1 MSVDSGC
8 NAMCSSKPL
17 NVVKVGRLGLV
28 ERRGLEQTFIQPAV
42 FLRNANL
49 LNWRHRACSSY
60 EKYTMGSRLAQ
71 WRTVICVVLYVYDDV

>member
-28 ERRGLEQTFIQPAV
+28 ERRGLEQTFIQPTV
-42 FLRNANL
+42 FGTQT
-49 LNWRHRACSSY
+49 CSIGATGLAPPV
-60 EKYTMGSRLAQ
+60 KYTMVSRLGQ
-71 WRTVICVVLYVYDDV
+71 WRTVVRVWVHVYDGV